1 MALRNKQRKKNINL
15 KQTVKFKS
23 LTLEREE
30 GRKMNKFILLG
41 HASTDLNIFSN
52 LMHKVGIEKSLSSQD
67 KGMTAPE
74 ITQTILKAEN
84 LSKREVA
91 IEQLSV
97 SRVWDTLALDLFL
110 ANSDKRRWFWKD
122 SEALPL
128 LDYWKNI
135 DEKLGFIFVYDD
147 PRTILINFSKT
158 KKHLKPK
165 HLDKLLLGWVTYNRA
180 LLNFFYKNKDRAL
193 LLNNKQI
200 QSNSL
205 SYIQELSVKIGIDI
219 KKINH
224 LPISEKS
231 LSLTSDNALNSL
243 LGKSLFE
250 EYPEV
255 IEIYEELQAVANISA
270 IAIEKDDLNV
280 KEAFCKFINLQKKNI
295 SYKSKL
301 SKVIKENEEQ
311 NKVLENNKALLE
323 AKVKFLEESI
333 NKEKVQK
340 EENSLLLEQLHTVQ
354 EELEKY
360 YLSNQEKEKNKALLE
375 VKVKSLEESI
385 NKEKAQK
392 EENSLLLEQLHTVQ
406 EELEKYYLENKVLKE
421 KKEQVKRYYG
431 AGERLKNEFTY
442 SLGREILK
450 KVKSPLGLLS
460 LPFFVLTIRSKYKK
474 DLKNS
479 DKSLPPIETYADA
492 YEAQRAKQHL
502 TYMLGETSINVM
514 SNPLGLFVLPFK
526 LKQTHNRFKKNRN
539 K

>member
-1 MALRNKQRKKNINL
+1 M
-15 KQTVKFKS
+15 
-23 LTLEREE
+23 
-30 GRKMNKFILLG
+30 
-41 HASTDLNIFSN
+41 
-52 LMHKVGIEKSLSSQD
+52 
-67 KGMTAPE
+67 
-74 ITQTILKAEN
+74 
-84 LSKREVA
+84 
-91 IEQLSV
+91 
-97 SRVWDTLALDLFL
+97 
-110 ANSDKRRWFWKD
+110 
-122 SEALPL
+122 
-128 LDYWKNI
+128 
-135 DEKLGFIFVYDD
+135 
-147 PRTILINFSKT
+147 
-158 KKHLKPK
+158 KPK

-200 QSNSL
+200 ESNSL

-231 LSLTSDNALNSL
+231 ISLTSDNALNSL

-360 YLSNQEKEKNKALLE
+360 YL
-375 VKVKSLEESI
+375 
-385 NKEKAQK
+385 
-392 EENSLLLEQLHTVQ
+392 
-406 EELEKYYLENKVLKE
+406 ENKVLKE

-502 TYMLGETSINVM
+502 TYMIGETSINVM

-539 K
+539 G